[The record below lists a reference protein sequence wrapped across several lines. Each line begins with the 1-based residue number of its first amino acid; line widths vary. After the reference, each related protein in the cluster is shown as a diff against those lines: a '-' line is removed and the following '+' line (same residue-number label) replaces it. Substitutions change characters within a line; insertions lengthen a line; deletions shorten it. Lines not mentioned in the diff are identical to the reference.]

1 MLSDAD
7 DSTDE
12 GEGDEAS
19 AIPPAGI
26 AQAQSDETVGKRNGP
41 TKVAPVNS
49 SVIGDNRDQKESP
62 RNMSE
67 DGKLVAE
74 IDSLTNPVAAKSS
87 QSQEEK
93 K

>member
-26 AQAQSDETVGKRNGP
+26 AHAQSDMTSGKTAGAA
-41 TKVAPVNS
+41 KVAPMNGS
-49 SVIGDNRDQKESP
+49 ILSDNRDQKESP

-74 IDSLTNPVAAKSS
+74 IDSLTNPVNAKSA
-87 QSQEEK
+87 
-93 K
+93 